1 MLDKLPTEIL
11 SIILSYVRIGTVTG
25 HKDLKQVCEVCTR
38 LRDCAIP
45 RLYRCLVFND
55 PEATLKKLAAA
66 VNSIPRRYASHI
78 RDLELRVPIHHR
90 TCYHEIHDDAFDPE
104 DSLSDDSEN
113 MEHELERDI
122 GDGIETPD
130 DSESLVDLIHA
141 LYDLHFLDDQLQSF
155 RWNLGMCIPDMIL
168 SSNEFSL
175 LRKQK
180 KVKSLILHTDVYCNR
195 GVGSGLNKYRDFECL
210 KDCIKVHG
218 HQLLSLTLDLD
229 NWDRAKDL
237 WTDEFRRQSDEEIPD
252 NFLVHRIMNAKVG
265 NERTIMQ
272 SLEYLDLSA
281 ISFEH
286 ADVEMPFLF
295 GTENLKTLKLRKC
308 KGSLKWLELVSSSG
322 KLTEL
327 KYFELVLTNSG
338 PITTTKTICN
348 FIHRAPKLQTLC
360 LMVCKPISWETL
372 ISTVRHCSSLTR
384 LVMHSLADERIPV
397 LGGEAHKAN
406 QLQGLQARPSC
417 KLLHNRATGTAM
429 VNMHFLT
436 HCDPLYH
443 PFGINKFA
451 EWAFSADGL
460 PDLTVLAW
468 GDFSHEG
475 HFSQY
480 NRIYCR
486 SKTGYRR
493 LNASDISLW
502 DLVNDNMDML
512 AACPYTDTNDLT
524 SYDLM

>member
-1 MLDKLPTEIL
+1 
-11 SIILSYVRIGTVTG
+11 
-25 HKDLKQVCEVCTR
+25 
-38 LRDCAIP
+38 
-45 RLYRCLVFND
+45 
-55 PEATLKKLAAA
+55 
-66 VNSIPRRYASHI
+66 
-78 RDLELRVPIHHR
+78 
-90 TCYHEIHDDAFDPE
+90 
-104 DSLSDDSEN
+104 
-113 MEHELERDI
+113 
-122 GDGIETPD
+122 
-130 DSESLVDLIHA
+130 
-141 LYDLHFLDDQLQSF
+141 
-155 RWNLGMCIPDMIL
+155 
-168 SSNEFSL
+168 
-175 LRKQK
+175 
-180 KVKSLILHTDVYCNR
+180 
-195 GVGSGLNKYRDFECL
+195 
-210 KDCIKVHG
+210 
-218 HQLLSLTLDLD
+218 
-229 NWDRAKDL
+229 
-237 WTDEFRRQSDEEIPD
+237 
-252 NFLVHRIMNAKVG
+252 
-265 NERTIMQ
+265 MQ

-308 KGSLKWLELVSSSG
+308 EGSLKWLELVSSSG

-338 PITTTKTICN
+338 PTTTTKTICN

-372 ISTVRHCSSLTR
+372 ISTVRRCSSLTR
-384 LVMHSLADERIPV
+384 LVMHSLADERVPI
-397 LGGEAHKAN
+397 LGGEGMPWPSGLEQLLQDKQLACFGSSTPPTELAN
-406 QLQGLQARPSC
+406 QLQGLRTRPSC
-417 KLLHNRATGTAM
+417 KLLHIRATGTAM

-436 HCDPLYH
+436 YCDPLYH
-443 PFGINKFA
+443 PFGIYKFA

-480 NRIYCR
+480 NRLYCR

-502 DLVNDNMDML
+502 DLVNVNMDML

-524 SYDLM
+524 SYDFM

>member
-11 SIILSYVRIGTVTG
+11 SIMLSYVRIRTLKVTS

-45 RLYRCLVFND
+45 RLYQCLVFND
-55 PEATLKKLAAA
+55 PEATLKELAAA

-78 RDLELRVPIHHR
+78 RDLELRVLIHHR

-104 DSLSDDSEN
+104 DSLSDYSEY
-113 MEHELERDI
+113 MEHELE
-122 GDGIETPD
+122 
-130 DSESLVDLIHA
+130 L
-141 LYDLHFLDDQLQSF
+141 FLDDQLESF
-155 RWNLGMCIPDMIL
+155 RWNLGMCIPNMIL

-180 KVKSLILHTDVYCNR
+180 KVKSLILHTDVYCNK
-195 GVGSGLNKYRDFECL
+195 GVGSVNLAQFQDLKSLCWKGLNKYRDFECL
-210 KDCIKVHG
+210 KDCIKAH
-218 HQLLSLTLDLD
+218 
-229 NWDRAKDL
+229 DRAKDL
-237 WTDEFRRQSDEEIPD
+237 WTDEFRRQCDEEMPD
-252 NFLVHRIMNAKVG
+252 NFFVHRIMNAKVG

-281 ISFEH
+281 ISFEY
-286 ADVEMPFLF
+286 ADVEMPFFF

-338 PITTTKTICN
+338 PITTTKAICN

-372 ISTVRHCSSLTR
+372 ISTVRRCSSLTR
-384 LVMHSLADERIPV
+384 LVMHSLADERVPI
-397 LGGEAHKAN
+397 LGGEEHKAN
-406 QLQGLQARPSC
+406 QLQGLQTRPSC
-417 KLLHNRATGTAM
+417 KLLHIRATGTAM
-429 VNMHFLT
+429 VNMHFLSY
-436 HCDPLYH
+436 CDPLYH

-451 EWAFSADGL
+451 EWAFSVDGL

-468 GDFSHEG
+468 GGFSHEG

-480 NRIYCR
+480 NRLYCR

-524 SYDLM
+524 SYDFM